1 MRKSVIY
8 LFLLSLLVVTAVS
21 SCGKKEKS
29 VKQLEDE
36 FLIQPK
42 DSFNNADTAEVR
54 KLVDEFVYRLDRKDI
69 KAAVSMLSFLDG
81 DSIVPLPGSLAKR
94 QANALMSMRGLRYTV
109 ERLVFDQE
117 KDNIVKLNAV
127 LFEKKAG
134 DLRPNTIAFYLKPIR
149 RGGKWYLTTADNV
162 TDTNNLSGTRIQN

>member
-1 MRKSVIY
+1 M
-8 LFLLSLLVVTAVS
+8 
-21 SCGKKEKS
+21 
-29 VKQLEDE
+29 
-36 FLIQPK
+36 
-42 DSFNNADTAEVR
+42 
-54 KLVDEFVYRLDRKDI
+54 DRKDI

-94 QANALMSMRGLRYTV
+94 QANALMSMRGIRYTV

-149 RGGKWYLTTADNV
+149 RAGKWYLTTADNV

>member
-42 DSFNNADTAEVR
+42 DSFNNTDTAEVR

-94 QANALMSMRGLRYTV
+94 QANALMSMRGIRYT
-109 ERLVFDQE
+109 
-117 KDNIVKLNAV
+117 V